1 MELTGLLQQLNCNLL
16 FQEGTRVTHLM
27 VELLRATLDTT
38 LQKEIAFAT
47 NVQHPMYAPTLL
59 FPKECKLTV
68 DN

>member
-1 MELTGLLQQLNCNLL
+1 M
-16 FQEGTRVTHLM
+16 THLM